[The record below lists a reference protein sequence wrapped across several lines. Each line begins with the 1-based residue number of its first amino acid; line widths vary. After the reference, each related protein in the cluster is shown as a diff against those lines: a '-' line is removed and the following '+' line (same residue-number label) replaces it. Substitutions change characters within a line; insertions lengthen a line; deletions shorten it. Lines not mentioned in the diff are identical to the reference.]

1 MNEEALKVIKFVFCA
16 VIAVVVVAVV
26 VDTLYVIVVVPY
38 ERTVQVYAVPPI
50 AYEIT
55 CPIVNKVVVVAT
67 VKTDNAID
75 PEKEDFAALNQ

>member
-1 MNEEALKVIKFVFCA
+1 
-16 VIAVVVVAVV
+16 
-26 VDTLYVIVVVPY
+26 VVPY
-38 ERTVQVYAVPPI
+38 EIIVDVHATPPTT
-50 AYEIT
+50 YEIT